1 MSPVS
6 NIAGV
11 DSKTDAT
18 RAELERAAT
27 VQRGAQGHHDDL
39 LLRHTAA
46 VEALGAAKRA
56 RKVAKTELAR
66 AEKAVAAEQ
75 AAAESLGEQV
85 KLARKLVAR
94 THADVSVAER
104 RHTQLLTKQAKRQEK
119 EAAAAAR
126 REAEQARVDARRT
139 RRQTLNEAE
148 DRARGEERDARAE
161 ADRRAADQMAKAE
174 KDAER
179 TRRTAVEQAA
189 TLTGNGT
196 TPAAA
201 APARR
206 PARKAST
213 GTRRARGSSASST
226 GARSST
232 GS

>member
-85 KLARKLVAR
+85 NSP
-94 THADVSVAER
+94 VSSW
-104 RHTQLLTKQAKRQEK
+104 
-119 EAAAAAR
+119 
-126 REAEQARVDARRT
+126 
-139 RRQTLNEAE
+139 
-148 DRARGEERDARAE
+148 RGLMRMSAWLS
-161 ADRRAADQMAKAE
+161 
-174 KDAER
+174 
-179 TRRTAVEQAA
+179 V
-189 TLTGNGT
+189 GT
-196 TPAAA
+196 P
-201 APARR
+201 RC
-206 PARKAST
+206 
-213 GTRRARGSSASST
+213 
-226 GARSST
+226 
-232 GS
+232 